1 MGVFPTGFGKSVCFL
16 LPPLILD
23 QQKSDVR
30 HVCIVISLMI
40 DQCKQNFDHGIPAAV
55 MKGMDE
61 MSHEVIEGM
70 I

>member
-1 MGVFPTGFGKSVCFL
+1 
-16 LPPLILD
+16 
-23 QQKSDVR
+23 
-30 HVCIVISLMI
+30 MI